1 MKSMR
6 PTDPNFTIE
15 INQFVKCLSDV
26 SDRLSLEENKTAGTI
41 FREHFFADK
50 TATFQ
55 SHGFSVKLEFSVN
68 DKNEIDLVLQDVIIY
83 DDTDE
88 WMHALNR
95 LKKTGSCDF
104 AP

>member
-1 MKSMR
+1 MKSVR

-50 TATFQ
+50 TETFQ

-88 WMHALNR
+88 WMYALNR